1 MFVLVFCRK
10 QSKRVLSDNGRFDL
24 LPREVILHIFKYLN
38 LYTLSQCCQVS
49 KLFYQVCTH
58 TLATPEKVQEG

>member
-1 MFVLVFCRK
+1 
-10 QSKRVLSDNGRFDL
+10 VLSDNGRFDL